1 MMKTPS
7 PLLSSEKP
15 SEKGYSTG
23 LLSILPSMR
32 QTYQTDLSGAEW
44 AYVEPHLPTPESEGR
59 PRVHSLR
66 EILDA
71 VFYLLRS
78 GCAWRLLPHDFP
90 PWKTVYHYFRIW
102 RIDGTWEKI
111 NTATRQRLRA
121 RLGRDR
127 QPSAGIVDSQSVKT
141 SGVGGEERGYDG
153 AKKIKGRK
161 RHILVD
167 TEGFLLKA
175 KVHAASIM
183 DRDGIKGLLEGVCEW
198 FPRLSHLWL
207 DAGYNGK
214 GKGKDWVEKEL
225 GLEAEIVRHPPKP
238 RYVWVKEG
246 EEVDW
251 DDLRA
256 RGLLPPVG
264 FKVLPR
270 RWVVER
276 SFSWVDQNRRMSK
289 DYERLPETGETLL
302 YVAMS
307 RLMVR
312 RLARS

>member
-1 MMKTPS
+1 MM
-7 PLLSSEKP
+7 
-15 SEKGYSTG
+15 
-23 LLSILPSMR
+23 R
-32 QTYQTDLSGAEW
+32 RAYQTDLSDAEW
-44 AYVEPHLPTPESEGR
+44 FCIEPHVPLPKAPGR
-59 PRVHSLR
+59 PRVHPLR

-71 VFYLLRS
+71 VFYVLRS

-90 PWKTVYHYFRIW
+90 PWKTVYHYFRLW
-102 RIDGTWEKI
+102 RIDGTWEKLNAAI
-111 NTATRQRLRA
+111 RQRLRV
-121 RLGRDR
+121 RIGRDPL
-127 QPSAGIVDSQSVKT
+127 PSAGIVDSQSVKST
-141 SGVGGEERGYDG
+141 GVGGAERGYDG
-153 AKKIKGRK
+153 GKQIKGRK

-183 DRDGIKGLLEGVCEW
+183 DRDGIKVLLEGVRER
-198 FPRLSHLWL
+198 FPRVRHLWL

-214 GKGKDWVEKEL
+214 GKGKDWVEKAL
-225 GLEAEIVRHPPKP
+225 GLAAEIVRHPPKP
-238 RYVWVKEG
+238 RYVWAPEG
-246 EEVDW
+246 EEPDW

-256 RGLLPPVG
+256 RGLLPKPG

-276 SFSWVDQNRRMSK
+276 SFAWTNQNRRMSK
-289 DYERLPETGETLL
+289 DYERVPESGEAFM

>member
-1 MMKTPS
+1 
-7 PLLSSEKP
+7 
-15 SEKGYSTG
+15 
-23 LLSILPSMR
+23 MR
-32 QTYQTDLSGAEW
+32 RAYQSDLSDAEW
-44 AYVEPHLPTPESEGR
+44 SYIEAHLPHAAPNPTGR
-59 PRVHSLR
+59 PRIHDPR

-71 VFYLLRS
+71 VLYVLRS

-90 PWKTVYHYFRIW
+90 PWKSVYHYFRLW
-102 RIDGTWEKI
+102 RIDGTWEKLNAAI
-111 NTATRQRLRA
+111 RQRLRV
-121 RLGRDR
+121 RIGRDP
-127 QPSAGIVDSQSVKT
+127 QPSAGIVDSQSIKST
-141 SGVGGEERGYDG
+141 GVGGEERGYDG
-153 AKKIKGRK
+153 GKQIKGRK

-175 KVHAASIM
+175 RVHAASVM
-183 DRDGIKGLLEGVCEW
+183 DRDGIKVLLEGVREG

-214 GKGKDWVEKEL
+214 GKGADWVEKSL
-225 GLEAEIVRHPPKP
+225 GLAAEIVRRTPKP
-238 RYVWVKEG
+238 RYVWAPEG
-246 EEVDW
+246 EEPYW

-256 RGLLPPVG
+256 RGLLPEAG

-276 SFSWVDQNRRMSK
+276 SFAWTGQNRRMSK
-289 DYERLPETGETLL
+289 DYERVPESGEAFM